1 MNAPQGTHD
10 WLMERVGM
18 VTASRFKDVL
28 AVLKNGKPGAAR
40 TNYLTE
46 IVCERLTGQPTEHFV
61 NAAMK
66 WGTEHEAAARAAYE
80 VKSGNHVSLMGFMKH
95 STLMAGCSPDGII
108 ELDGGLEIK
117 CPTSATHLETLT
129 QGMDESHMGQVQGA
143 MWITGLPWWDFVS
156 YDPRF
161 PAPLQLYVTRVWR
174 DEAYI
179 SALEAAVRVFI
190 DEVDETV
197 SKLLTRDNQ

>member
-61 NAAMK
+61 NSAMK
-66 WGTEHEAAARAAYE
+66 WGTEHEAAARNAYE

-129 QGMDESHMGQVQGA
+129 NGMDESHLGQVQGA

-156 YDPRF
+156 FDPRF
-161 PAPLQLYVTRVWR
+161 PPSLQLYVTRVWR

-179 SALEAAVRVFI
+179 AALEKAVVEFI
-190 DEVDETV
+190 GEVDETV
-197 SKLLTRDNQ
+197 SKLLARGD